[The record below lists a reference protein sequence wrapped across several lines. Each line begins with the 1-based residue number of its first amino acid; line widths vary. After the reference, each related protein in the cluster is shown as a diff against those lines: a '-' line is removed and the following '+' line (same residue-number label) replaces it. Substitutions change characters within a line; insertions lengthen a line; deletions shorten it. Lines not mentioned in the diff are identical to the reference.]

1 MIRGEDA
8 LMMRAANSLHGQFSE
23 DLMKVL
29 WLSNYIP
36 EKAAQCLGIEDD
48 SKAGMAEGML
58 SAIASYS
65 EDIEL
70 GIAFPVPEQFDGKRG
85 SFKMSD
91 DSEFS
96 VSCYPFYE
104 DMSRPDNFDLT
115 LISSMNRIL
124 DEFRPDVIHIL
135 GTEFPHALAMS
146 KAATDDDFHYHPGK
160 ERLLVSFRGICAA
173 IAADYL
179 ACLPD
184 EIVSSSTLR
193 DTLLRDNIRQQQD
206 KFHSRAVNELE
217 AVSRAG
223 HIGGCTGLDKKWAS
237 RLGPEAQYHHLSE
250 AVRPVFYEPVPAGN
264 ERDRNTI
271 FVAGAYYPLKG
282 FHILLKA
289 LKDINWPE
297 LKVRVAGPDIVSM
310 NTLKDKVKI
319 SEYGKYL
326 GELIEGCNL
335 QGKITF
341 LGNIS
346 AQQMREEYLKCGMYV
361 CPSTVENTPNP
372 VIEAAL
378 SEAPIIASRVGGIP
392 DIIDDKNQ
400 CLLYDCNARKQ
411 MDEVAA
417 SLRKTIEF
425 TKIDYDRALERG
437 KAARARALKDHDPKT
452 VAAGLA
458 DIYRKMY
465 GEQA

>member
-1 MIRGEDA
+1 
-8 LMMRAANSLHGQFSE
+8 
-23 DLMKVL
+23 MKVL

-36 EKAAQCLGIEDD
+36 EKAAGCLGIEDD
-48 SKAGMAEGML
+48 SKAGMTEGML
-58 SAIASYS
+58 SAFASYA

-70 GIAFPVPEQFDGKRG
+70 AVAFPVPESFDGKRG

-91 DSEFS
+91 DSEFT
-96 VSCYPFYE
+96 VSYYPFYE
-104 DMSRPDNFDLT
+104 DLSRPDFFDIT
-115 LISSMNRIL
+115 LVSRMNRIL

-146 KAATDDDFHYHPGK
+146 KAATEDDFHYHPGR
-160 ERLLVSFRGICAA
+160 ERLLVSFRGICAS

-193 DTLLRDNIRQQQD
+193 DAVRRDNIKQQQD
-206 KFHSRAVNELE
+206 KYHTRAVNELE
-217 AVSRAG
+217 AVSKAG

-237 RLGPEAQYHHLSE
+237 RLGPDAGYHHMSE
-250 AVRPVFYEPVPAGN
+250 AVRPVFYEPVPADN
-264 ERDRNTI
+264 TRDLNTI

-289 LKDINWPE
+289 LKDLNWPE
-297 LKVRVAGPDIVSM
+297 LKVRVAGPDIVSR
-310 NTLKDKVKI
+310 NSIKDKVRI
-319 SEYGKYL
+319 TEYGKYI
-326 GELIEGCNL
+326 GELIEICNL
-335 QGKITF
+335 QGKVTF
-341 LGNIS
+341 LGNLT
-346 AQQMREEYLKCGMYV
+346 AEQMREEYLKCGMYI

-378 SEAPIIASRVGGIP
+378 CEAPIIASRVGGIP

-400 CLLYDCNARKQ
+400 CLLYDCNARKP

-417 SLRKTIEF
+417 SLKKTIEF
-425 TKIDYDRALERG
+425 TRLDYDRALERG

-452 VAAGLA
+452 VADQLKE
-458 DIYRKMY
+458 IYSEMCK
-465 GEQA
+465 E

>member
-1 MIRGEDA
+1 
-8 LMMRAANSLHGQFSE
+8 
-23 DLMKVL
+23 MKVL

-36 EKAAQCLGIEDD
+36 ERAAEALGIEDN
-48 SKAGMAEGML
+48 SKAGMTEGML
-58 SAIASYS
+58 SAMALYS

-70 GIAFPVPEQFDGKRG
+70 GIAFPVSEQHDGKRG
-85 SFKMSD
+85 SFKLSD

-96 VSCYPFYE
+96 VSYFPFYE
-104 DMSRPDNFDLT
+104 ELSRPDFFDIT
-115 LISSMNRIL
+115 MISSMNRIL

-146 KAATDDDFHYHPGK
+146 RAVTDDDFHYHPGK

-193 DTLLRDNIRQQQD
+193 DTVRRDNIKQQQD
-206 KFHSRAVNELE
+206 KYHNRAVNELE

-223 HIGGCTGLDKKWAS
+223 HIGGCTGLEKKWAS
-237 RLGPEAQYHHLSE
+237 RLAPEATYHYLSE
-250 AVRPVFYEPVPAGN
+250 AVKPVFYAPVPVGN
-264 ERDRNTI
+264 SRDVNTI
-271 FVAGAYYPLKG
+271 FVSGAYYPLKG

-297 LKVRVAGPDIVSM
+297 LKIRVAGPDIVSQ
-310 NTLKDKVKI
+310 NTLKDKVLI

-341 LGNIS
+341 LGNITPE
-346 AQQMREEYLKCGMYV
+346 QMREEYLKCGMYI
-361 CPSTVENTPNP
+361 CPSTVENSPNP

-378 SEAPIIASRVGGIP
+378 SEAPVIASRVGGIP

-400 CLLYDCNARKQ
+400 CLLYDCNARKP

-425 TKIDYDRALERG
+425 TKLDYDRAIERG
-437 KAARARALKDHDPKT
+437 KAARARALKDHDPKA
-452 VAAGLA
+452 VAANLTQ
-458 DIYRKMY
+458 IYKEMI
-465 GEQA
+465 GEKTDAEE